1 MGFFSKL
8 AKGLTKTRETM
19 VREVAATFGK
29 GKLTD
34 QVIENVEEKLLAADI
49 GMDVSSL
56 IMEAVK
62 ERARGLEI
70 DSQQLI
76 GWMAAAT
83 RDLLPE
89 TRPWTPKA
97 KPHVVMMIGVNGAG
111 KTTTIAK
118 LAHWHKAQ
126 GRKVLLAAADT
137 FRAGAIAQLE
147 RWAER
152 LDLDMIKHHEG
163 ADAAAVAF
171 DAYAAAKA
179 RGADVLIIDTA
190 GRLHTKNNLMDELKK
205 MIRVLRKHDESL
217 PHEALLVI
225 DGNTGQNALLQ
236 AKGFGAVV
244 NLDGLVV
251 TKLDGTAKGGAI
263 ISLCREFGIPV
274 KWVGVGEDLDDLIPF
289 SREEYVQGLYLKD
302 GDGADLI
309 PDPTALPEGKT
320 AADDYLGV

>member
-1 MGFFSKL
+1 MGIFSKL
-8 AKGLTKTRETM
+8 AKGLTRTRESM

-29 GKLTD
+29 GKLTE
-34 QVIENVEEKLLAADI
+34 QVVENVEEKLIAADI
-49 GMDVSSL
+49 GMDV
-56 IMEAVK
+56 AVK
-62 ERARGLEI
+62 IMDSVRDKARGLDI
-70 DSQQLI
+70 DTNQLI

-89 TRPWTPKA
+89 SPAWVAKG
-97 KPHVVMMIGVNGAG
+97 KPHVVLMIGVNGAG

-118 LAHWHKAQ
+118 LAHWHKSQ

-152 LDLDMIKHHEG
+152 LDLEMIKHHEG

-179 RGADVLIIDTA
+179 RGADVLIVDTA
-190 GRLHTKNNLMDELKK
+190 GRLHTKTNLMDELKK
-205 MIRVLRKHDESL
+205 MIRVLKKHDESL

-225 DGNTGQNALLQ
+225 DGNTGQNALQ
-236 AKGFGAVV
+236 QGKGFGAVV
-244 NLDGLVV
+244 KLDGLVV

-263 ISLCREFGIPV
+263 ISLTREFGVPV
-274 KWVGVGEDLDDLIPF
+274 LWVGMGEDIDDLIPF
-289 SREEYVQGLYLKD
+289 SRDEYVQGLYLKD

-320 AADDYLGV
+320 AADYYLGV

>member
-1 MGFFSKL
+1 MGIFSKL
-8 AKGLTKTRETM
+8 AKGLTKTRESM
-19 VREVAATFGK
+19 VREVAGAFGK

-34 QVIENVEEKLLAADI
+34 QVVENVEEKLIAADI
-49 GMDVSSL
+49 GMDVAVK
-56 IMEAVK
+56 IMETVK
-62 ERARGLEI
+62 DKARGLAI
-70 DSQQLI
+70 DSNQLI

-89 TRPWTPKA
+89 SPAWVPKA
-97 KPHVVMMIGVNGAG
+97 KPHVVLMIGVNGAG

-118 LAHWHKAQ
+118 LAHWHKSQ

-152 LDLDMIKHHEG
+152 LDLETIKHHEG

-190 GRLHTKNNLMDELKK
+190 GRLHTKTNLMDELKK

-217 PHEALLVI
+217 PHEALLVV
-225 DGNTGQNALLQ
+225 DGNTGQNALQ
-236 AKGFGAVV
+236 QGKGFGAVV
-244 NLDGLVV
+244 KLDGLVV

-263 ISLCREFGIPV
+263 ISLCREFAVPV
-274 KWVGVGEDLDDLIPF
+274 LWVGVGEDIDDLIPF
-289 SREEYVQGLYLKD
+289 SRDEYVQGLFLKD

-320 AADDYLGV
+320 AADYYLGV

>member
-1 MGFFSKL
+1 MGLFSKM
-8 AKGLTKTRETM
+8 AKGLTRTREGM
-19 VREVAATFGK
+19 VREIAGAFGK
-29 GKLTD
+29 GRLTD

-49 GMDVSSL
+49 GMDVAERILES
-56 IMEAVK
+56 VR
-62 ERARGLEI
+62 ERARGQDI
-70 DSQQLI
+70 DSAQLI

-89 TRPWTPKA
+89 TPAWQPKGR
-97 KPHVVMMIGVNGAG
+97 PHVVLMIGVNGAG

-118 LAHWHKAQ
+118 LAHWHKSQ

-147 RWAER
+147 RWARR
-152 LDLDMIKHHEG
+152 LDLEMIKHHEG

-179 RGADVLIIDTA
+179 RGADVLIVDTA
-190 GRLHTKNNLMDELKK
+190 GRLHTKTSLMDELKK

-217 PHEALLVI
+217 PHEALLVV
-225 DGNTGQNALLQ
+225 DGNTGQNAVLQ
-236 AKGFGAVV
+236 GKGFAEVV
-244 NLDGLVV
+244 RLDGLVV

-263 ISLCREFGIPV
+263 IPLCREFGLPV
-274 KWVGVGEDLDDLIPF
+274 LWVGVGEDIDDLIPF

-302 GDGADLI
+302 GDGEDLV

-320 AADDYLGV
+320 AADYYLGV